1 MVNINVIK
9 RVKVDWLGN
18 KAMSVFMLKQLYK
31 FWEKKMKDRVCYPS
45 IPITKEYVWCFKM
58 FAYYSDVMSLWYQKN
73 TQTF

>member
-31 FWEKKMKDRVCYPS
+31 FQKMKDRVCYPS
-45 IPITKEYVWCFKM
+45 IPITKEYV
-58 FAYYSDVMSLWYQKN
+58 
-73 TQTF
+73 